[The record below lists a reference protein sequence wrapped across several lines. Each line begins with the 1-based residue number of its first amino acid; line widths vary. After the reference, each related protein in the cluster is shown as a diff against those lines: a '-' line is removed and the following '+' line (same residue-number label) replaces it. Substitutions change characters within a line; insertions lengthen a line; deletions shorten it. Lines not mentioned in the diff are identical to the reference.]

1 MNETNNNNTALQTFR
16 FEDTRIRAGLDD
28 GEPWFVAA
36 DVAKVLG
43 YNHTPNMLRTL
54 DDDEKGAHLVNTLG
68 GPQKMTTI
76 TEAGLYQIILK
87 REAAYVKDPTARA
100 MVSRFQRWVTHEVL
114 PSLRK
119 TGSYSLPSSAPAPV
133 SDEELLSRA
142 VLVAANKI
150 QRLETQ
156 NRKLSNENEMLK
168 PKAVFADAVGA
179 AENTLTTGRFAR
191 IA

>member
-1 MNETNNNNTALQTFR
+1 MNDTNNSNTALQTFT
-16 FEDTRIRAGLDD
+16 FEDTQIRAGMDN

-36 DVAKVLG
+36 DVAKALG
-43 YNHTPNMLRTL
+43 YRDAPNITRQL
-54 DDDEKGAHLVNTLG
+54 DSNEKGAHLVSTLG

-76 TEAGLYQIILK
+76 TEAGLYRIILK

-100 MVSRFQRWVTHEVL
+100 MVSRFQWWVTHEVL

-119 TGSYSLPSSAPAPV
+119 TGAYSLPAKASE

-142 VLVAANKI
+142 VLVATNKI
-150 QRLETQ
+150 QRLETR
-156 NRKLSNENEMLK
+156 NRELSSENETLR

-179 AENTLTTGRFAR
+179 GENTLTMGRFVRMA
-191 IA
+191 